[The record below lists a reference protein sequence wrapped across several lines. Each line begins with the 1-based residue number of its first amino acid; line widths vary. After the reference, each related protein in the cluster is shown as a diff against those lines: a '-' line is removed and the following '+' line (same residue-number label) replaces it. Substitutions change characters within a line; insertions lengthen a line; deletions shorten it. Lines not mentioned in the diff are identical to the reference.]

1 MINNSEVR
9 VTGGLMHHD
18 GRFMQYLAGLD
29 SNVRRIISEIKRDTI
44 LGILI

>member
-1 MINNSEVR
+1 MINNSEAG